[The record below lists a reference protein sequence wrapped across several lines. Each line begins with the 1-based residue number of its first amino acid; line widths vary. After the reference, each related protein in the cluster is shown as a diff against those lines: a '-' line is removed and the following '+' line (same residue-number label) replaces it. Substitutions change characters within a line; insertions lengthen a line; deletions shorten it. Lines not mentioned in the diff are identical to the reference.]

1 MGLNQTLAMNYHPP
15 FWLPGG
21 HLQTIWSALYA
32 KRVNTAPADYERER
46 WLSPDGD
53 FVDVDWLAG
62 KRTGTLLVLFHG
74 LEGSSRSHYSE
85 AFADHA
91 KTLGLAFAVP
101 HFRGCSGELNQGP
114 RAYHSG
120 DYEEIDWIL
129 RRFRAQHA
137 GPILA
142 VGISLGGNALMRW
155 AAEMEEQA
163 AKVVSAVAAICSPLD
178 LAASGRAIGKG
189 FNRQVYTRMFLRSMK
204 PKAMR
209 KLQQYPKL
217 FKAQDLLG
225 VKDLYEFDNVFT
237 APLHGFKNTDD
248 YWSRASAKPHL
259 RRVRIPALLVNARND
274 PFVPASSL
282 PTAADVS
289 AHVTLWQPEHG
300 GHVGFPQGRPPGHVR
315 SLPGTVVQW
324 LMGAGHC
331 EPQSDG

>member
-1 MGLNQTLAMNYHPP
+1 MGLIKTLAMNYHPP

-32 KRVNTAPADYERER
+32 KRVNMASPDYERER

-53 FVDVDWLAG
+53 FVDVDWLAD

-85 AFADHA
+85 AFADCA

-137 GPILA
+137 GPVIA

-178 LAASGRAIGKG
+178 LTASGLAIGKG

-217 FKAQDLLG
+217 FKAQDLRA

-248 YWSRASAKPHL
+248 YWFRASAKPHL
-259 RRVRIPALLVNARND
+259 RRIRLPALLVNARND
-274 PFVPASSL
+274 PLVPASSL

-289 AHVTLWQPEHG
+289 AHVTLWQPEQG
-300 GHVGFPQGRPPGHVR
+300 GHVGFAQGRPPGHVR
-315 SLPGTVVQW
+315 SLPQAVVQW
-324 LMGAGHC
+324 LISAANGK
-331 EPQSDG
+331 PQSDG